1 MIGRSLVVDAKEDD
15 LGRGSHPLSKHTG
28 NSGERFV
35 HGSGSGWG
43 YTMLDLVSIVNFCY
57 FVALSY

>member
-15 LGRGSHPLSKHTG
+15 LGRGNHPLSKQTG

-35 HGSGSGWG
+35 NAGGSSWG
-43 YTMLDLVSIVNFCY
+43 HKMFDGDIC
-57 FVALSY
+57 